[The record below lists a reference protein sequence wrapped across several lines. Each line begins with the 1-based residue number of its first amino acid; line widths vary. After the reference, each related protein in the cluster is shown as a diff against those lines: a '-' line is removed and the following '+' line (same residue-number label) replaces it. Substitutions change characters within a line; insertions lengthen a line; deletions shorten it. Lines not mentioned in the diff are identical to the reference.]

1 MSVSPLLELLQDW
14 ETGQV
19 SRRHRLSHVVDLHLH
34 ATDLIKLRA
43 LGSLYQLD
51 ESDIISSLLHVALLE
66 LEGSLP
72 GDAPLGATAL
82 DPVLSG
88 HLGGPVTM
96 PRYLDKIREIAR
108 GG

>member
-14 ETGQV
+14 EAGHV
-19 SRRHRLSHVVDLHLH
+19 SRRHRQSHAVMLHLH
-34 ATDLIKLRA
+34 ATDLLKLRA
-43 LGSLYQLD
+43 LAALYQLD
-51 ESDIISSLLHVALLE
+51 EADIISSLLHVALLE

-72 GDAPLGATAL
+72 GDAPLGSAVL
-82 DPVLSG
+82 DDLMSG
-88 HLGGPVTM
+88 HIGGAVTM